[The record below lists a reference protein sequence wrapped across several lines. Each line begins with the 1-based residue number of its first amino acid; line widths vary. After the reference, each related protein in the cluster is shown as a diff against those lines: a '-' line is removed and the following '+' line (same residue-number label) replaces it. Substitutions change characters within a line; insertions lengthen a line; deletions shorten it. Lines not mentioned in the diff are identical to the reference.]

1 MKAKITLDPAKK
13 PKTIDF
19 QMTDA
24 VNKGRCQLGIYELD
38 GDTLKSCFAAPAA
51 ERPRTSRASPATCAL
66 QRCGGGRRS
75 RHRRP
80 SSLTGAWQAVQRY
93 GHRMRKKRCAVFGV
107 GGSVN

>member
-1 MKAKITLDPAKK
+1 MKAKITLDSAKK

-51 ERPRTSRASPATCAL
+51 ERPKDFTSQPGDMRTSTVWRRETKPASTA
-66 QRCGGGRRS
+66 
-75 RHRRP
+75 
-80 SSLTGAWQAVQRY
+80 
-93 GHRMRKKRCAVFGV
+93 K
-107 GGSVN
+107 